1 MAAVMKTSGLA
12 GLLTGAVA
20 LGIAELTAAV
30 TGPNGAPVTA
40 VGETAINLTPVPVK
54 EFAIAHFGTHDKAAL
69 VTGIVVL
76 LAAFAVLIGVLAVR
90 RLAYGLAALA
100 VFAAVGVAAA
110 ISQGGGLNVV
120 PTLAGSAVA
129 AVALVLMV
137 RAIRGTAR
145 PETAGPVE
153 GAGLAGGTELAR
165 GPGGK
170 GLERRRFLIVGAGA
184 AALGVAAGGL
194 GNALLGRFS
203 VASSRAAVRLP
214 GPAVPAAAIPAGTD
228 LRIPGLT
235 PFMTSN
241 ASFYRVDT
249 DLVLPQVSPET
260 WTLTIDGMVDRPVEL
275 TFAELLK
282 MPLTEADITLVCVSN
297 QVGGTY
303 NGNATWLGVPLAGL
317 LRRAGVRAG
326 ADQVLSAATDGM
338 TISTP
343 VAAIMDGRNAL
354 LAVGMNGQPLPV
366 AHGFPARMIVPGLY
380 GYVSATKWVTKL
392 TLTTFARQ
400 KAYWTQRGYSAQAPI
415 KTESRIDV
423 PKPLSQVKAGRITV
437 AGVAWAPARGIAKVE
452 VSADNGPWQQAT
464 LAASGGIDTWRQ
476 WMWGWDARPGL
487 HNLRV
492 RATDNSGATQT
503 PQRAYPVPNGASGWD
518 SVVVTVM

>member
-12 GLLTGAVA
+12 GLLTGTVA
-20 LGIAELTAAV
+20 LGTAELTAAV

-110 ISQGGGLNVV
+110 VSQGGGLNVL

-137 RAIRGTAR
+137 RAIRGTAQA
-145 PETAGPVE
+145 AGPVE
-153 GAGLAGGTELAR
+153 GTGLAGGTGLAR

-303 NGNATWLGVPLAGL
+303 NGNAAWLGVPLAGL

-452 VSADNGPWQQAT
+452 VSADNGPWQKAT

>member
-20 LGIAELTAAV
+20 LGVAELTAAV
-30 TGPNGAPVTA
+30 TGPNGAPVIA

-69 VTGIVVL
+69 VAGILML

-110 ISQGGGLNVV
+110 VSQGGGLNVV
-120 PTLAGSAVA
+120 PTLAGTAVA
-129 AVALVLMV
+129 AATLVLMV
-137 RAIRGTAR
+137 RAIRGAAR
-145 PETAGPVE
+145 PETTGPVE
-153 GAGLAGGTELAR
+153 VAGLAG

-214 GPAVPAAAIPAGTD
+214 GPAVPVPAVPAGTD

-282 MPLTEADITLVCVSN
+282 MSLTEADITLVCVSN

-400 KAYWTQRGYSAQAPI
+400 KAYWTQRGYSAQAPV

-437 AGVAWAPARGIAKVE
+437 AGVAWAPAKGIAKVE

-464 LAASGGIDTWRQ
+464 LAASGGIETWRQ

-503 PQRAYPVPNGASGWD
+503 PRRAYPVPDGASGWD

>member
-20 LGIAELTAAV
+20 LGVAELTAAV
-30 TGPNGAPVTA
+30 TGPNGAPVVA

-54 EFAIAHFGTHDKAAL
+54 EFAIAHFGTHDKQAL

-100 VFAAVGVAAA
+100 AFAAVGVAAA
-110 ISQGGGLNVV
+110 VSLPAATGSDVV
-120 PTLAGSAVA
+120 PTLVGVAVA
-129 AVALVLMV
+129 AVTLVLLV
-137 RAIRGTAR
+137 RTVRGTGAEQ
-145 PETAGPVE
+145 PAG
-153 GAGLAGGTELAR
+153 GAELAGTG
-165 GPGGK
+165 
-170 GLERRRFLIVGAGA
+170 RRRFLIAGAGA
-184 AALGVAAGGL
+184 AALGVAAGVL

-203 VASSRAAVRLP
+203 IASSRAQVRLP
-214 GPAVPAAAIPAGTD
+214 APAVPAPAIPAGAD
-228 LRIPGLT
+228 FRIPGLT
-235 PFMTSN
+235 PFLTSN

-249 DLVLPQVSPET
+249 DLILPQVSPAT
-260 WTLTIDGMVDRPVEL
+260 WTLRIDGMVEREL
-275 TFAELLK
+275 EFTFAELVA

-297 QVGGTY
+297 EVGGTY
-303 NGNATWLGVPLAGL
+303 NGNARWLGVPLAGL
-317 LRRAGVRAG
+317 LRRAGVRAA

-343 VAAIMDGRNAL
+343 VAAIMDGPALNGHSAL

-366 AHGFPARMIVPGLY
+366 AHGFPARMVVPGLY
-380 GYVSATKWVTKL
+380 GYVSATKWVTRL

-400 KAYWTQRGYSAQAPI
+400 RAYWTQRGYAAQAPI

-423 PKPLSQVKAGRITV
+423 PKPLAQVKAGPVTV
-437 AGVAWAPARGIAKVE
+437 AGVAWAPARGIAAVE
-452 VSADNGPWQQAT
+452 VSVDSGRWRPAG

-476 WMWGWDARPGL
+476 WRQTWDATPGVHQL
-487 HNLRV
+487 QV
-492 RATDNSGATQT
+492 RATDNTGATQ
-503 PQRAYPVPNGASGWD
+503 PSRRAQPVPSGASGWD
-518 SVVVTVM
+518 SVVVTVT

>member
-12 GLLTGAVA
+12 GLLTGGVA
-20 LGIAELTAAV
+20 LGVAELTAAV
-30 TGPNGAPVTA
+30 TGPNGAPVIA

-69 VTGIVVL
+69 VAGILML
-76 LAAFAVLIGVLAVR
+76 LAAFAALIGVLAVR
-90 RLAYGLAALA
+90 RLAYGLAALG

-110 ISQGGGLNVV
+110 VSQGGALNVV
-120 PTLAGSAVA
+120 PTLAGTAVA
-129 AVALVLMV
+129 AATLVLMV
-137 RAIRGTAR
+137 RAIRGT
-145 PETAGPVE
+145 GPVE
-153 GAGLAGGTELAR
+153 GTGLAEGT
-165 GPGGK
+165 GGK
-170 GLERRRFLIVGAGA
+170 GLERRRFLVVGAGA

-214 GPAVPAAAIPAGTD
+214 GPAVPAPAVPAGTD

-235 PFMTSN
+235 PFITSN

-297 QVGGTY
+297 EVGGTY
-303 NGNATWLGVPLAGL
+303 NGNAAWLGVPLAGL

-354 LAVGMNGQPLPV
+354 LVVGMNGQPLPV

-423 PKPLSQVKAGRITV
+423 PKPLSQVEAGRITV
-437 AGVAWAPARGIAKVE
+437 AGVAWAPAKGIAKVE
-452 VSADNGPWQQAT
+452 VSADNGPWQKAT